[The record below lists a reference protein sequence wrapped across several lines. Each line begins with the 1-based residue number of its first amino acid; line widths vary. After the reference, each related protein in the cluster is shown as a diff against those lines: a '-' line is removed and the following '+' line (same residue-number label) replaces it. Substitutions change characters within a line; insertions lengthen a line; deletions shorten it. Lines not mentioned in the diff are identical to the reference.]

1 MTHENSVSR
10 ELERQGVVHMECTIP
25 SEMTID
31 DWRRERSER
40 RRSASRRS
48 SRLHRAAARR
58 VVPLRPVP
66 CDHLHDQTSR
76 YDPVQKQLSFL
87 LVCSVCGTEKLVQ
100 TVPYEPR
107 FQPHAASEPAGATVH
122 RLPVPENPL
131 PARRAA

>member
-10 ELERQGVVHMECTIP
+10 ELERQAVVHMECSIP
-25 SEMTID
+25 PEMTID
-31 DWRRERSER
+31 DWRRKRSER
-40 RRSASRRS
+40 RRSPSQRS
-48 SRLHRAAARR
+48 SRLRAAARR

-87 LVCSVCGTEKLVQ
+87 LVCGVCGTEKLVE
-100 TVPYEPR
+100 TLPYEPR
-107 FQPHAASEPAGATVH
+107 FQPHPASEPAGATVY
-122 RLPVPENPL
+122 RLPAPKNPL